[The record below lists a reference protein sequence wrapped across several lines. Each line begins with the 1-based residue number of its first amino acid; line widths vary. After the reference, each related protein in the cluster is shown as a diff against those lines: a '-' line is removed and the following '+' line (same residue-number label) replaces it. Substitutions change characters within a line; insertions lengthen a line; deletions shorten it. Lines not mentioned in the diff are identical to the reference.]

1 MWEDGAMTAGR
12 MWAAALWMTAWMAAA
27 GGALAAPPYEFP
39 PAEETPEEVLRLE
52 EPGYGN
58 SAVSG
63 ERLSLGDYAR
73 LQSELQEVQKT
84 EPKISP
90 QLQNLIFLLKIRK
103 FLRTFV
109 PFV

>member
-1 MWEDGAMTAGR
+1 MDAGR
-12 MWAAALWMTAWMAAA
+12 GWAATLWVTAWMAAA
-27 GGALAAPPYEFP
+27 GGALAAPYEFP

-73 LQSELQEVQKT
+73 LQSQLQEAQKT
-84 EPKISP
+84 EPQISP
-90 QLQNLIFLLKIRK
+90 QLQNLIFLLRIRK

-109 PFV
+109 PFI